1 MAAAPPLKLNE
12 DEIDELLYLARA
24 NEADDLPTYLAEV
37 QKLPQYEGASAA
49 DILCAAVDVQSGN
62 SVLHY
67 AAANGHSAVLDVI
80 KKTLASAYASSD
92 AYKSF
97 VNLRN
102 SSGNT
107 ALHWAALNG
116 HLDAVKLLVSLGADA
131 AVLNAAGHDAVY
143 EAEQNDKND
152 VVSWLLVEGG
162 ALDTVVGALKEQ
174 EAGESSRD
182 AAEDGE
188 DVEMKMTMGDTS
200 ESGETGVEKGVE
212 SLKVDDS
219 AKGKER
225 EG

>member
-1 MAAAPPLKLNE
+1 MAAAPLKLHD

-24 NEADDLPTYLAEV
+24 NETDDLPLCLAEV
-37 QKLPQYEGASAA
+37 QKLPQYEGVSAA
-49 DILCAAVDVQSGN
+49 DILCAAVDAHSGN

-67 AAANGHSAVLDVI
+67 AAANGHSDVI
-80 KKTLASAYASSD
+80 KKILTSAYAASPD
-92 AYKSF
+92 AYKPF

-174 EAGESSRD
+174 EA
-182 AAEDGE
+182 AEGNKEDDGE
-188 DVEMKMTMGDTS
+188 EVEMKITMGDTS
-200 ESGETGVEKGVE
+200 DGGETGVEKGVE

-225 EG
+225 AT